1 MVFCGGCSSLRLHHV
16 LYYINTSRSLYF
28 SSFFFFFFF
37 FLFFFI
43 LFFFFLL
50 YFILHNFSYKSVQ
63 FCSISTWYHSWFI
76 LCTIMLEPR
85 LIFSNSESI
94 FFTFSLLSSDSR
106 PRPNRLRSPTF
117 FFLFN
122 DFTIYI
128 KSLISYK
135 KRPKFNSNVRNI
147 TNFCVLITKKNNNNK
162 NKKFIY

>member
-1 MVFCGGCSSLRLHHV
+1 MVICGGCSSLRLHHV

-28 SSFFFFFFF
+28 SSFFFFFP
-37 FLFFFI
+37 FLLYFI
-43 LFFFFLL
+43 LFFLL

-85 LIFSNSESI
+85 LIFSNSKSI

-135 KRPKFNSNVRNI
+135 KK
-147 TNFCVLITKKNNNNK
+147 TK
-162 NKKFIY
+162 I

>member
-1 MVFCGGCSSLRLHHV
+1 MVICGGCSSLRLHHV

-28 SSFFFFFFF
+28 SSFFFFFFSF
-37 FLFFFI
+37 SSLFYS
-43 LFFFFLL
+43 FFFLL

-85 LIFSNSESI
+85 LIFSNSKSI

-117 FFLFN
+117 FFF
-122 DFTIYI
+122 F
-128 KSLISYK
+128 
-135 KRPKFNSNVRNI
+135 
-147 TNFCVLITKKNNNNK
+147 
-162 NKKFIY
+162 